1 MKLYL
6 PENDNDANPV
16 CLPGG
21 DLGNLILGKKIGE
34 GATGLVYKAE
44 MKSINKEEPVS
55 YFAVKIM
62 RKEYLFTCPEI
73 GERFEIVPGIC
84 KFVNESRIIKIF
96 EVEKFSITGEDMP
109 SYSMRVRDPYGNFK
123 EEMKLAVPFYIMEYI
138 EGESL
143 RDLLES
149 EKSISKKQA
158 ISIVKETADIL
169 GVLHK
174 KGVTHCDLKPG
185 NIFLTDFGIKITDIE
200 FCQSDKF
207 FTAMPPHQG
216 FLWGDANYISPEQLL
231 YYTKKK
237 QISKYTPQI
246 PISPI
251 TNRSDIYSLGIILY
265 ELLTGQSPERKII
278 EGTVNL
284 NPEMESIS
292 SRIDT
297 VIKKATQIRPDER
310 YENMEDLL
318 KDLSHLEDGR

>member
-16 CLPGG
+16 YLPGG
-21 DLGNLILGKKIGE
+21 DLGNLILGRKIGE

-73 GERFEIVPGIC
+73 GERFEIVPEIC

-96 EVEKFSITGEDMP
+96 EAEEFSITWEDIP

-149 EKSISKKQA
+149 EKPISKKQA

-174 KGVTHCDLKPG
+174 KSVFHCDLKPG
-185 NIFLTDFGIKITDIE
+185 NIFIVDSRIKITDIE

-207 FTAMPPHQG
+207 CTAIPPHRG
-216 FLWGDANYISPEQLL
+216 FLWGDAKYISPEQLL
-231 YYTKKK
+231 YHTKKN

-246 PISPI
+246 PVLPI

-284 NPEMESIS
+284 NPEMKPIDSG
-292 SRIDT
+292 IDT
-297 VIKKATQIRPDER
+297 IIKKATQIHPEER
-310 YENMEDLL
+310 YESVEDLL
-318 KDLSHLEDGR
+318 KDLFHLENGR